1 MLASDGHYSTAGIAA
16 QSVATA
22 TGIRSTG
29 VDEIMTSFSAFVS
42 RAMASTSEYPTSPLQ
57 QFGFAIIVFFPVLAF
72 IIVCLRV
79 YSRISTKQFGIDDA
93 LIIIAMVLSIGE
105 TATTWMFMKT
115 NFIAIHIWNVPADY
129 DVVQALIWNFAV
141 QVLYNPIL
149 ALVKTS
155 MLLFLLK
162 LGSQK
167 PGVRICI
174 HILNA
179 LNLSLMV
186 AIFLVVIFQ
195 CTPISFN
202 WDITIV
208 GGHCIQQGTFYLAT
222 AALTLFTDVLN
233 LALPFWVFLDLKM
246 PLRVKI
252 TLLFVFLLGAMYVL
266 PHKSIFLL
274 SPFCVLCTFLA
285 FFTNK
290 PTSVTIV
297 GIVRLVFIYQGFFG
311 PPSADP
317 TYSLGFCTSAIETN
331 LAIICASAPSL
342 RGLIRTWFP
351 RFFSS
356 NRPAYDY
363 RYPDSNGYGGGR
375 RATNNPYG
383 TGSVTTDIASRRNK
397 ENGGGPSNGTSTDG
411 LGANAASAGRRGVG
425 GAFALRDL
433 KGGSKTHT
441 AVNSSPSASEEEI
454 MTYNGIVRTTNVQV
468 HYDGQSERKGSVSR
482 DRSGDRG
489 SSMGMRTSISG
500 SI

>member
-1 MLASDGHYSTAGIAA
+1 MYASDGHYSAASIATQA
-16 QSVATA
+16 VAASSNGMHNKGTEE
-22 TGIRSTG
+22 
-29 VDEIMTSFSAFVS
+29 VFTSISAFIS
-42 RAMASTSEYPTSPLQ
+42 RAMASTAEYPTSPLQ

-72 IIVCLRV
+72 IIVMLRV
-79 YSRISTKQFGIDDA
+79 YSRVSTKQFGIDDT
-93 LIIIAMVLSIGE
+93 LIIIAMILSIGE
-105 TATTWMFMKT
+105 TASTWMFMKT
-115 NFIAIHIWNVPADY
+115 NFIAIHIWDVPREY

-179 LNLSLMV
+179 LNLMLMV
-186 AIFLVVIFQ
+186 AIFIVVIFQ
-195 CTPISFN
+195 CTPIRFN
-202 WDITIV
+202 WDTTIV
-208 GGHCIQQGTFYLAT
+208 GGHCINQGVFYLAT
-222 AALTLFTDVLN
+222 AALTIFTDVLN

-246 PLRVKI
+246 PVRVKI
-252 TLLFVFLLGAMYVL
+252 ALLFVFLLGG
-266 PHKSIFLL
+266 I
-274 SPFCVLCTFLA
+274 
-285 FFTNK
+285 
-290 PTSVTIV
+290 VTVV
-297 GIVRLVFIYQGFFG
+297 GIVRLVFIYDGFFTAPG
-311 PPSADP
+311 PDP

-342 RGLIRTWFP
+342 RGLVRSWFP

-375 RATNNPYG
+375 RGTNNNNPYG
-383 TGSVTTDIASRRNK
+383 TSSVTTNIAARRNK
-397 ENGGGPSNGTSTDG
+397 ENGIGPDNGPSTDG
-411 LGANAASAGRRGVG
+411 LGANAAGASRRGVG
-425 GAFALRDL
+425 GTFALRDL

-468 HYDGQSERKGSVSR
+468 HYDGSSERKGSTNR

-500 SI
+500 SL

>member
-1 MLASDGHYSTAGIAA
+1 MSDGHYPAEIVARQALAAANNIRTVNADAIMDSFSAYLARATASTAG
-16 QSVATA
+16 
-22 TGIRSTG
+22 
-29 VDEIMTSFSAFVS
+29 
-42 RAMASTSEYPTSPLQ
+42 YPTSPLQ
-57 QFGFAIIVFFPVLAF
+57 QFGFAIILFFPLLAF
-72 IIVCLRV
+72 FIVVLRV
-79 YSRISTKQFGIDDA
+79 YSRVSTKQFGIDDA
-93 LIIIAMVLSIGE
+93 LIIVAMLLSIGE
-105 TATTWMFMKT
+105 TATTWMYMKT
-115 NFIAIHIWNVPADY
+115 NFIGIHIWNVPAEY

-167 PGVRICI
+167 PGVRTCI

-195 CTPISFN
+195 CAPIRYN
-202 WDITIV
+202 WDTTIE
-208 GGHCIQQGTFYLAT
+208 GHCVAQGTFYVAT
-222 AALTLFTDVLN
+222 AALTIFTDVLN

-246 PLRVKI
+246 PTRVKI
-252 TLLFVFLLGAMYVL
+252 ALLFVFLLGA
-266 PHKSIFLL
+266 I
-274 SPFCVLCTFLA
+274 
-285 FFTNK
+285 
-290 PTSVTIV
+290 VTVV
-297 GIVRLVFIYQGFFG
+297 GIVRLVFVYRAFFEAPG
-311 PPSADP
+311 DDP

-351 RFFSS
+351 TFFSS
-356 NRPAYDY
+356 AGPTYDY
-363 RYPDSNGYGGGR
+363 RYGDSNGYGPGR
-375 RATNNPYG
+375 RGTNPYG
-383 TGSVTTDIASRRNK
+383 AGSVTTNIASRHNK
-397 ENGGGPSNGTSTDG
+397 EPGGAGGVTSTDG
-411 LGANAASAGRRGVG
+411 LGSNAAGTGRRGVG
-425 GAFALRDL
+425 GSFALRDL

-468 HYDGQSERKGSVSR
+468 HYDANSERKGSVSR

-500 SI
+500 SL

>member
-1 MLASDGHYSTAGIAA
+1 MFASDGHYSAASIAA
-16 QSVATA
+16 QSVATGS
-22 TGIRSTG
+22 GIRSLG
-29 VDEIMTSFSAFVS
+29 AEEIMTSFSAFVS

-79 YSRISTKQFGIDDA
+79 YSRVNTKQFGIDDA
-93 LIIIAMVLSIGE
+93 LIIVAMILSIGE

-115 NFIAIHIWNVPADY
+115 NFIAIHIWNVPAEY

-174 HILNA
+174 HILNT

-195 CTPISFN
+195 CTPIAFN
-202 WDITIV
+202 WDTTIV
-208 GGHCIQQGTFYLAT
+208 GGHCVQQGTFYLAT
-222 AALTLFTDVLN
+222 AALTIFTDVLN

-246 PLRVKI
+246 PLRVKVA
-252 TLLFVFLLGAMYVL
+252 LLFVFLLGA
-266 PHKSIFLL
+266 I
-274 SPFCVLCTFLA
+274 
-285 FFTNK
+285 
-290 PTSVTIV
+290 VTIV

-311 PPSADP
+311 SPSADP

-342 RGLIRTWFP
+342 RGLIRSWFP

-356 NRPAYDY
+356 NRPTYDY

-383 TGSVTTDIASRRNK
+383 TGSVTTNIASRRNK
-397 ENGGGPSNGTSTDG
+397 ENGVGPSNGTSTDG
-411 LGANAASAGRRGVG
+411 LGANAARAGRGVG

-468 HYDGQSERKGSVSR
+468 HYDGNSERKGSVSR

-500 SI
+500 SL

>member
-1 MLASDGHYSTAGIAA
+1 MSDGHYPAEIVAHRAMAA
-16 QSVATA
+16 ANS
-22 TGIRSTG
+22 IRSIG
-29 VDEIMTSFSAFVS
+29 ADDIMESFSAFVA
-42 RAMASTSEYPTSPLQ
+42 RATASTAEYPTSSLQ
-57 QFGFAIIVFFPVLAF
+57 QFGFAIILFFPILAF
-72 IIVCLRV
+72 IIVVLRV
-79 YSRISTKQFGIDDA
+79 YSRVSTKQFGIDDA
-93 LIIIAMVLSIGE
+93 LIILAMLLSIGE

-115 NFIAIHIWNVPADY
+115 NFIGIHIWDVPAEY
-129 DVVQALIWNFAV
+129 DVVQSLIWNFAV

-167 PGVRICI
+167 PGVRWSI
-174 HILNA
+174 HVLNA

-195 CTPISFN
+195 CTPIRYN
-202 WDITIV
+202 WDTTIE
-208 GGHCIQQGTFYLAT
+208 GGHCIAQGTFYLAT
-222 AALTLFTDVLN
+222 AALTIFTDVLN

-246 PLRVKI
+246 PTRVKVA
-252 TLLFVFLLGAMYVL
+252 LLFVFLLGA
-266 PHKSIFLL
+266 I
-274 SPFCVLCTFLA
+274 
-285 FFTNK
+285 
-290 PTSVTIV
+290 VTVV
-297 GIVRLVFIYQGFFG
+297 GIVRLVFIYRGFFEAAG
-311 PPSADP
+311 ADP

-342 RGLIRTWFP
+342 RGLIRSWFP
-351 RFFSS
+351 HFFSS
-356 NRPAYDY
+356 NRPTYDY

-375 RATNNPYG
+375 RGTNNPYG
-383 TGSVTTDIASRRNK
+383 TGSVTTNIASRRK
-397 ENGGGPSNGTSTDG
+397 DGAGGAGGITSTDG
-411 LGANAASAGRRGVG
+411 LGSNAAGAGRRGVG
-425 GAFALRDL
+425 GSFALRDL

-468 HYDGQSERKGSVSR
+468 HYDGNSERKGSTSR

-500 SI
+500 SL

>member
-1 MLASDGHYSTAGIAA
+1 MSDGHYPAASIATQAIAA
-16 QSVATA
+16 ASGV
-22 TGIRSTG
+22 RSNG
-29 VDEIMTSFSAFVS
+29 VDEVIDSFYALVS
-42 RAMASTSEYPTSPLQ
+42 RAMTSTADYPTSPLQ

-72 IIVCLRV
+72 IIVVLRV
-79 YSRISTKQFGIDDA
+79 YSRVSTKQFGVDDA
-93 LIIIAMVLSIGE
+93 LIIGAMVLSIGE
-105 TATTWMFMKT
+105 TSSTWMFMKT
-115 NFIAIHIWNVPADY
+115 NFIGIHIYNVPAEY
-129 DVVQALIWNFAV
+129 DVKQALIWNFAV

-167 PGVRICI
+167 PGVRLCI
-174 HILNA
+174 HVLNA

-195 CTPISFN
+195 CTPIAFN
-202 WDITIV
+202 WDTAIV
-208 GGHCIQQGTFYLAT
+208 GGHCIKQGTFYLAT
-222 AALTLFTDVLN
+222 AALTIFTDVLN

-252 TLLFVFLLGAMYVL
+252 ALLFVFLLGA
-266 PHKSIFLL
+266 I
-274 SPFCVLCTFLA
+274 
-285 FFTNK
+285 
-290 PTSVTIV
+290 VTIV

-311 PPSADP
+311 TPSADP

-342 RGLIRTWFP
+342 RGLIRSWFP

-356 NRPAYDY
+356 NRPTYDY

-383 TGSVTTDIASRRNK
+383 TGSVTTNIASRRNK
-397 ENGGGPSNGTSTDG
+397 ENASGPSGNGTSTDG

-468 HYDGQSERKGSVSR
+468 HYDGNSERKGSLSR

-500 SI
+500 SL

>member
-1 MLASDGHYSTAGIAA
+1 MGHYPAEIVARQALAA
-16 QSVATA
+16 ANNVRSVSAEDV
-22 TGIRSTG
+22 IQ
-29 VDEIMTSFSAFVS
+29 SFSAFVA
-42 RAMASTSEYPTSPLQ
+42 RATASTDTYPTSPLQ
-57 QFGFAIIVFFPVLAF
+57 QFGFAIILFFPLLAF
-72 IIVCLRV
+72 IIVVLRV

-93 LIIIAMVLSIGE
+93 LIIVAMVLSIGE

-115 NFIAIHIWNVPADY
+115 NFIAIHIWDVPAHY
-129 DVVQALIWNFAV
+129 DVVQSLIWNFAV

-167 PGVRICI
+167 PGVRISI

-195 CTPISFN
+195 CTPIAYN
-202 WDITIV
+202 WDTTIE
-208 GGHCIQQGTFYLAT
+208 GGHCIAQGTFYVAT
-222 AALTLFTDVLN
+222 AALTIFTDVLN

-246 PLRVKI
+246 PLRVKVA
-252 TLLFVFLLGAMYVL
+252 LLFVFLLGA
-266 PHKSIFLL
+266 I
-274 SPFCVLCTFLA
+274 
-285 FFTNK
+285 
-290 PTSVTIV
+290 VTVV
-297 GIVRLVFIYQGFFG
+297 GIVRLVFVYRGFFQAPG
-311 PPSADP
+311 ADP

-342 RGLIRTWFP
+342 RGLIRSWFP
-351 RFFSS
+351 NFFSS
-356 NRPAYDY
+356 NRPQYDY

-375 RATNNPYG
+375 RGTNPYG
-383 TGSVTTDIASRRNK
+383 TGSVTTNIASRRNK
-397 ENGGGPSNGTSTDG
+397 EGGAGGVTSTDG
-411 LGANAASAGRRGVG
+411 LGSNAAGAGRRGVG
-425 GAFALRDL
+425 GSFALRDL
-433 KGGSKTHT
+433 KGSKTHT

-468 HYDGQSERKGSVSR
+468 HYDGNSERKGSTSR

-500 SI
+500 SL